1 MTFEST
7 GDTSMS
13 NQLTELVDRFEEARQ
28 THLSA
33 SSELQVELPVRYLR
47 QQAHL
52 TTPATNPKIAAKAI
66 GAALNTAERLLGRYE
81 ISRADLAETLDLPV
95 DVVDHVLDGDPAAP
109 GVVVDL
115 EDGVAPGAAEEAR
128 EQALNIL
135 THENWGT
142 GLRMLRPSGIED
154 DRSVRDMVE
163 VLSGAAQWAKENS
176 TTMPVDAIVVP
187 KVKHVSE
194 VEWVYELLGRL
205 EQVHELEPNGIRV
218 IYLIETAWGL
228 QNLPALVTAG
238 RDRLAGMVLGP
249 ADLGA
254 DLQLPE
260 VRYRHAM
267 SDYARHLMVSAGGAV
282 GVPAIDGM
290 TMNFPVAA
298 GVEEDKQKAFVLGR
312 MRENFDDTRHSLD
325 IGFAGRWVGHPL
337 QLLASLLAFPAVY
350 SKETLDAEIESVEEF
365 AAAIADN
372 RGAVASK
379 KGELLDI
386 ATDRQSRAVLRRATA
401 WGLLPK
407 SRARELD
414 VISAA
419 EEAELP

>member
-1 MTFEST
+1 MTSEST
-7 GDTSMS
+7 GFLMTE
-13 NQLTELVDRFEEARQ
+13 QLAELVDRFEQARQ
-28 THLSA
+28 THLTA

-52 TTPATNPKIAAKAI
+52 TTPATNPKIATKAI
-66 GAALNTAERLLGRYE
+66 GAALATAERLLGRYG
-81 ISRADLAETLDLPV
+81 ISRADLAEALELPV
-95 DVVDHVLDGDPAAP
+95 EAVDRLLDGDPSAP

-128 EQALNIL
+128 EQALDIL

-154 DRSVRDMVE
+154 DRSVRDVVE
-163 VLSGAAQWAKENS
+163 VLSGAAQWAQERS
-176 TTMPVDAIVVP
+176 TPMPVDAIVVP

-194 VEWVYELLGRL
+194 VEWVYELLDQV
-205 EQVHELEPNGIRV
+205 EQAHGLQPDGIRV
-218 IYLIETAWGL
+218 IYLMETAWGL
-228 QNLPALVTAG
+228 QNLAELVAAG
-238 RDRLAGMVLGP
+238 RSRLAGMVLGP
-249 ADLGA
+249 ADLAA

-260 VRYRHAM
+260 VRYRHPL
-267 SDYARHLMVSAGGAV
+267 SDHARHLMVGAGGAI

-298 GVEEDKQKAFVLGR
+298 GVPEGEQKAFVLKR

-350 SKETLDAEIESVEEF
+350 TSERLDAEIAAVEEF
-365 AAAIADN
+365 ARAIASGA
-372 RGAVASK
+372 GAVAGGS
-379 KGELLDI
+379 GELLDI

-401 WGLLPK
+401 WGLLPTA
-407 SRARELD
+407 RARELD
-414 VISAA
+414 VITAA
-419 EEAELP
+419 EEAELS